1 MRLILQD
8 CLRSELSARQKYF
21 YETFHLWFVIK
32 SINNHSIQLVSIPTN
47 CTKILFIVGHNTFVK
62 DYLTCTKF
70 EEEKIAAITC
80 DGTIHFSNLKLPNK
94 TIYISHQNDHNY
106 ADLLNGTLY
115 EFDFDPTES
124 EILLYNANKLL
135 SPLQRIEKSFHKL

>member
-1 MRLILQD
+1 MINLLNLYPQIS
-8 CLRSELSARQKYF
+8 CLLKTAYLSAPVYGLLLLSF
-21 YETFHLWFVIK
+21 TL
-32 SINNHSIQLVSIPTN
+32 
-47 CTKILFIVGHNTFVK
+47 LFIVGHNTFVK
-62 DYLTCTKF
+62 DYLTYTRF
-70 EEEKIAAITC
+70 EEEKIVAITC
-80 DGTIHFSNLKLPNK
+80 DGTIHFSNLRLPNK

-106 ADLLNGTLY
+106 ADLLNGALY

>member
-1 MRLILQD
+1 M
-8 CLRSELSARQKYF
+8 
-21 YETFHLWFVIK
+21 IK

-106 ADLLNGTLY
+106 ADLLNGALY

>member
-80 DGTIHFSNLKLPNK
+80 DGAIHFSNLKLPNK
-94 TIYISHQNDHNY
+94 TIYISHQNDLNY
-106 ADLLNGTLY
+106 ADLLNGALY